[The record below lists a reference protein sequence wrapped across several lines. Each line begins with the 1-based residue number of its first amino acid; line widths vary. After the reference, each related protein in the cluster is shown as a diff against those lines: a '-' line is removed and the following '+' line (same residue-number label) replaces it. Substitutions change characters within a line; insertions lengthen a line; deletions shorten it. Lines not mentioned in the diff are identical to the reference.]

1 MAMIPVVSLEHV
13 GIVARSGETPLSA
26 AFGDGPLHG
35 TPMPSGVTV
44 AHFGPHDVLEL
55 IWPHRPG
62 SPVEKYLAT
71 RGPGLHHLALR
82 VEVCLDEL
90 VDKLREAGFRTTG
103 EIQGAADGR
112 PSVFL
117 HPSSTGGVLLE
128 LVQGERR

>member
-13 GIVARSGETPLSA
+13 GIVAQSGKTALSA
-26 AFGDGPLHG
+26 AVSDAPLHG

-55 IWPHRPG
+55 IWPHQPG
-62 SPVEKYLAT
+62 SPVEKYLTT

-82 VEVCLDEL
+82 VDASLDGL
-90 VDKLREAGFRTTG
+90 VSKLREAGFRTAG
-103 EIQGAADGR
+103 EVQAAADGR

-128 LVQGERR
+128 LVQGERP